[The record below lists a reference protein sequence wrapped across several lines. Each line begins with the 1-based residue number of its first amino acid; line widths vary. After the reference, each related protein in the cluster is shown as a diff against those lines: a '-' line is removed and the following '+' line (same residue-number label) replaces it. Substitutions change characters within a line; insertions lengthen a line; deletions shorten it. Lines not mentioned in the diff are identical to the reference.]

1 VNIDGGYECRCAPGY
16 AGSPDSPHGCVD
28 VNECQLSDFYCGEK
42 GVCKNLVGSYECE
55 CADGFQRDQ
64 YTGQCVDIDE
74 CKYDPCDKAA
84 VCTNL
89 HGSFQCTC
97 IDGFVG
103 NGVECHG
110 III

>member
-1 VNIDGGYECRCAPGY
+1 MYVSFDMINDEGKLQSFISRIKYQ
-16 AGSPDSPHGCVD
+16 SLD

-74 CKYDPCDKAA
+74 CK
-84 VCTNL
+84 
-89 HGSFQCTC
+89 
-97 IDGFVG
+97 
-103 NGVECHG
+103 
-110 III
+110 